1 MRGFLPSWDD
11 CGNHRC
17 GFHEGPQHPVCV
29 KVPCPKAKKSAFE
42 QHGSFTMTHS
52 PDITVSTR
60 VMPHEIGQRCVDAV
74 QKIFPDFL
82 VENMPGE
89 ETFPVKRE
97 EVLLICEGVSPDL
110 FLELLGEQRILDTA
124 LDAMSLNLQGNS
136 SNFLI
141 SRQAALSAK
150 VAFVLESERTVGGVI
165 EIEIESDDLIDWI
178 QEVTWHPG
186 RHEIPRMVGDELSMR
201 SDGSVTEWF
210 DRKGRAT
217 FQTED

>member
-1 MRGFLPSWDD
+1 
-11 CGNHRC
+11 
-17 GFHEGPQHPVCV
+17 
-29 KVPCPKAKKSAFE
+29 
-42 QHGSFTMTHS
+42 MTRS

-82 VENMPGE
+82 VDNIPE
-89 ETFPVKRE
+89 EEGFPVKRE
-97 EVLLICEGVSPDL
+97 DVLLSCEGISPDR

-124 LDAMSLNLQGNS
+124 LDAMSLNLREKS
-136 SNFLI
+136 SSFLI
-141 SRQAALSAK
+141 SRQAALSGK

-165 EIEIESDDLIDWI
+165 EIEIESDDLVDWM
-178 QEVTWHPG
+178 QEATWHPG
-186 RHEIPRMVGDELSMR
+186 RREIPRTVGDELSMR

-217 FQTED
+217 FRTED